1 MEDDGGTAAGVYQEI
16 SDSAVGTVC
25 EGLELAAGAGGGF
38 GVMKYFDYVTESID
52 MACDFIKKIQAE
64 NERLQAENER
74 LKGEIEKLKVRDEF
88 ISQLVIDAE
97 IEFVF
102 NKKEDE

>member
-16 SDSAVGTVC
+16 SDSAVRTVC
-25 EGLELAAGAGGGF
+25 ERLELAAGAGGGF

-52 MACDFIKKIQAE
+52 KACDFIEKIQAE
-64 NERLQAENER
+64 NKRLQAENER

-88 ISQLVIDAE
+88 IAQLVIDAE